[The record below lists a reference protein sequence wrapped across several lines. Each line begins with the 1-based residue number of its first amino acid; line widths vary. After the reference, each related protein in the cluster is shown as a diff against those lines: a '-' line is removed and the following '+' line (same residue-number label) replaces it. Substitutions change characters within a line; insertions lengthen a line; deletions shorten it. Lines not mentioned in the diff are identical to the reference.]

1 MPLLPSPL
9 PEHDLILLCQRG
21 KITHQH
27 THIHTQRSSP
37 FLEEMSLAR
46 SSLRLARE
54 SASSRGKALSW
65 GAERLCW
72 SWDSSTVWTSASSR
86 AATLQEFSGG
96 EADEEVDSGSLAG
109 ALPSEGA
116 GTER

>member
-1 MPLLPSPL
+1 M
-9 PEHDLILLCQRG
+9 
-21 KITHQH
+21 
-27 THIHTQRSSP
+27 
-37 FLEEMSLAR
+37 
-46 SSLRLARE
+46 
-54 SASSRGKALSW
+54 
-65 GAERLCW
+65 
-72 SWDSSTVWTSASSR
+72 WTSASSR